1 MNVIFLITVLI
12 ATVAVAVINPE
23 NFVGIMLSGATDA
36 VTLSVKL
43 VAVYAVWMSVLEMM
57 DRAGLNAK
65 MTTLCRP
72 LTNALFK
79 GESDE
84 AKKYITVNL
93 ASNMLGLGGAATPA
107 GIKAIS
113 LMDNGSGVA
122 TKNMIMLVVVNAT
135 SVQLIPATVMSLL
148 ASNGATNPSSIILP
162 TLISTAVST
171 VAGIILVK
179 ALYKK

>member
-1 MNVIFLITVLI
+1 MNVIFLITMLI

-65 MTTLCRP
+65 MTKLCRP

-84 AKKYITVNL
+84 TKKYITVNL

-135 SVQLIPATVMSLL
+135 SIQLIPATVMSLL

-171 VAGIILVK
+171 VTGIILVK

>member
-65 MTTLCRP
+65 MTKLCRP

-84 AKKYITVNL
+84 TKKYITVNL
-93 ASNMLGLGGAATPA
+93 ASSRYACRHKGDFAYGQRLRRGDEKHDYAGRRQRNIHSAYPRNRYVASRFKRSDESVVDNPA
-107 GIKAIS
+107 YAYFHRRFHRYGH
-113 LMDNGSGVA
+113 NSGQ
-122 TKNMIMLVVVNAT
+122 
-135 SVQLIPATVMSLL
+135 S
-148 ASNGATNPSSIILP
+148 
-162 TLISTAVST
+162 AV
-171 VAGIILVK
+171 
-179 ALYKK
+179 